1 MEEVSKVGET
11 INANSI
17 TETEV
22 LGRSFSIYG
31 DLENPLF
38 MAKDVANWIGMSN
51 VTDMIS
57 RVDEDEVTKLNLGGL
72 QGECNMLTENGL
84 YEVLMQSRKP
94 IAKSFKKEVKK
105 VLHELRTKGEV
116 RVNYDI
122 PQTYSQALMLAANQ
136 AKQIEEQNKLIEEQ
150 KPKADFYD
158 AVTGS
163 KDAIDMALCAK
174 TLNMGIGRNRLF
186 DFLRTRLVLDRNNIP
201 YQKFIDR
208 GYFRTIEQK
217 YTKPDGTTCIN
228 IKTVVYQKGMEY
240 IRNLIEN
247 AGR

>member
-1 MEEVSKVGET
+1 MEELIKITQKDGIQAVSARELYDFIGTTERFSKWFERFSDYGLFVKDVDYAPYQMVHPLNHQEITDYAMT
-11 INANSI
+11 I
-17 TETEV
+17 
-22 LGRSFSIYG
+22 
-31 DLENPLF
+31 D
-38 MAKDVANWIGMSN
+38 MAKE
-51 VTDMIS
+51 IS
-57 RVDEDEVTKLNLGGL
+57 ML
-72 QGECNMLTENGL
+72 QRSERGKEARMYFIECEKM
-84 YEVLMQSRKP
+84 
-94 IAKSFKKEVKK
+94 
-105 VLHELRTKGEV
+105 LRTKF
-116 RVNYDI
+116 DI
-122 PQTYSQALMLAANQ
+122 PQTYADALQLAANQ
-136 AKQIEEQNKLIEEQ
+136 AKQIEEQTKLIEEQ

-247 AGR
+247 AGK

>member
-1 MEEVSKVGET
+1 MEELIKITQKDGEQAVSARELYDFVGYDKSQWSRWYQT
-11 INANSI
+11 NIINNKFA
-17 TETEV
+17 V
-22 LGRSFSIYG
+22 
-31 DLENPLF
+31 ENIDYQTL
-38 MAKDVANWIGMSN
+38 DTMSN
-51 VTDMIS
+51 GNMTKDFAITISFAKEICMMARTDKGKEARLYFI
-57 RVDEDEVTKLNLGGL
+57 
-72 QGECNMLTENGL
+72 ECEKM
-84 YEVLMQSRKP
+84 
-94 IAKSFKKEVKK
+94 
-105 VLHELRTKGEV
+105 LRTKF
-116 RVNYDI
+116 DI
-122 PQTYSQALMLAANQ
+122 PKTYADALQLAANQ

-174 TLNMGIGRNRLF
+174 TLNMDIGRNRLF

-240 IRNLIEN
+240 IRNLIES
-247 AGR
+247 AGK

>member
-1 MEEVSKVGET
+1 MKNINEIEVSQFKET
-11 INANSI
+11 MSSKEIANVTGKEHSNI
-17 TETEV
+17 MRDIRNILEQ
-22 LGRSFSIYG
+22 
-31 DLENPLF
+31 LENKGAFNFELSSYKSEQN
-38 MAKDVANWIGMSN
+38 KDVPMYLLDKKACLLLASGYDANLRAKIINRWEELES
-51 VTDMIS
+51 
-57 RVDEDEVTKLNLGGL
+57 KNLHAF
-72 QGECNMLTENGL
+72 
-84 YEVLMQSRKP
+84 S
-94 IAKSFKKEVKK
+94 
-105 VLHELRTKGEV
+105 
-116 RVNYDI
+116 I
-122 PQTYSQALMLAANQ
+122 PQTYSQALMLAAKQ
-136 AKQIEEQNKLIEEQ
+136 AEQIEEQNKLIEEQ

-186 DFLRTRLVLDRNNIP
+186 EFLRTRLVLDRNNIP